1 MTWSELQH
9 RWREILVVF
18 VSLVVL
24 GLTAYL
30 ATAKIWLVY
39 NATPSLPEG
48 FYQLDRLDHSVEAR
62 DLDGKL
68 VWLEL
73 PPALQKEI
81 ESRHY
86 IPRGARLA
94 KRVVGLPGDR
104 WCVRDGRWSI
114 EGQDMGPVFES
125 DTRGRPLGHPTGCHL
140 LSNDEFL
147 VATELPRSFDSRY
160 FGPVERRALIGTL
173 EDAWTW

>member
-1 MTWSELQH
+1 VL
-9 RWREILVVF
+9 
-18 VSLVVL
+18 VSLA

-30 ATAKIWLVY
+30 STAQVWWVY

-48 FYQLDRLDHSVEAR
+48 FYRLEPIPPSVEAE
-62 DLDGKL
+62 DLDGRL

-73 PPALQKEI
+73 PPALQQEI

-86 IPRGARLA
+86 IPRGANLA

-104 WCVRDGRWSI
+104 WCVREGRWSI
-114 EGQDMGPVFES
+114 EGQDMGPVFET
-125 DTRGRPLGHPTGCHL
+125 DTRGRPLGHPTGCHTL
-140 LSNDEFL
+140 GDDAFL
-147 VATELPRSFDSRY
+147 VATALPRSFDSRY
-160 FGPVERRALIGTL
+160 FGPVERRALLGTL